1 MLNVLIAGVGGQG
14 SVLASRILA
23 QAALSKG
30 WQVRTAETIGMAQ
43 RGGSVLGHVR
53 MGNEGEQVHAP
64 LVSPGAADCVI
75 ALEPGEGLRA
85 LEYLSGTGLMVVPT
99 TGIPSVMTNLTGGT
113 YDVASIVRELQR
125 RAANVAVVDAQAVV
139 EQVGNPKVL
148 NVVMLAAAVHLSN
161 ERACGLRSS
170 ITLPELEEALAA
182 SVKPQF
188 LELNKQA
195 IAAAVA
201 SCAARE

>member
-23 QAALSKG
+23 QAALAKG
-30 WQVRTAETIGMAQ
+30 WHVRTAETIGMAQ

-53 MGNEGEQVHAP
+53 MGNDGEQVHAP
-64 LVSPGAADCVI
+64 LVSRGTADCII

-85 LEYLSGTGLMVVPT
+85 LEYLSATGLMVVPT
-99 TGIPSVMTNLTGGT
+99 TGIPSIMTNLAGSE
-113 YDVASIVRELQR
+113 YDVAAILQELRR
-125 RAANVAVVDAQAVV
+125 RAANVAVIDAQSIV

-148 NVVMLAAAVHLSN
+148 DVAMLAAAVHLSN
-161 ERACGLRSS
+161 VRGCGLRGC
-170 ITLPELEEALAA
+170 ITLSELEEALAA
-182 SVKPQF
+182 SVKPRF

-195 IAAAVA
+195 CAAAVA
-201 SCAARE
+201 SCDS